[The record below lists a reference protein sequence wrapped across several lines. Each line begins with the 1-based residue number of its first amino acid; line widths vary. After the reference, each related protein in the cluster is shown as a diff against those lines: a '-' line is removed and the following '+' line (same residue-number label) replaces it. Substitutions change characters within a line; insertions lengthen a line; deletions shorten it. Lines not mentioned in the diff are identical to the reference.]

1 MKHNDVSVLA
11 EGFDFMPDSF
21 QQLAADAIAQLESE
35 ILWEYNDTDLLE
47 TNMKPVNDLKARFDQ
62 LSKS

>member
-1 MKHNDVSVLA
+1 
-11 EGFDFMPDSF
+11 MPDSF
-21 QQLAADAIAQLESE
+21 QQLAADAIAQLESD